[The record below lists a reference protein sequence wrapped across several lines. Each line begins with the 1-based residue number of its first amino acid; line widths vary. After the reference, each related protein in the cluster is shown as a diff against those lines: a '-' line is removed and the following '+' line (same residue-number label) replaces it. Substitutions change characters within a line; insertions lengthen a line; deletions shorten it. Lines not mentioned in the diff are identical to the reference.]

1 MKTHAGRLVGT
12 SWSLALAVCLAL
24 FALPASSNPPE
35 VQWRGL
41 ITKQI
46 RELGQRNWIVV
57 ADAAF
62 PSLSERG
69 VETITTDAEALPAL
83 RATLEILAQSGHV
96 QPTLYT
102 PSELRYVYESDAP
115 GTGAYRSAVEQL
127 FRSFKSG
134 TSPLDG
140 LIARIQETAK
150 TYRVLVIKT
159 RMTLPYGAAFLQLE
173 PAAWSAEAEKRVR
186 DAMARP

>member
-1 MKTHAGRLVGT
+1 MKMHAGRLVGT
-12 SWSLALAVCLAL
+12 SWSLLLTFCFALL
-24 FALPASSNPPE
+24 ALPASSNPPE
-35 VQWRGL
+35 TPWRSVISKHIL
-41 ITKQI
+41 
-46 RELGQRNWIVV
+46 ELGQRNWIVV

-62 PSLSERG
+62 PSLSAKG

-83 RATLEILAQSGHV
+83 RATLEILTQGGHV
-96 QPTLYT
+96 RPALFT
-102 PSELRYVYESDAP
+102 PAELGYVYESDAP

-127 FRSFKSG
+127 FRSYPRG
-134 TSPLDG
+134 TAPLEG

-159 RMTLPYGAAFLQLE
+159 RMALPYGAVFLQLE

-186 DAMARP
+186 DAMGRP